1 MSSFPKSSTV
11 DLLCPELEMLL
22 CVHVSKLKDKSPNRI
37 TVTEKNFTCP
47 LEKKNQSQE
56 KFKGERVSQTSI
68 EHGIGG
74 IFYRIIGQY
83 PLHCYMATTT
93 SLY

>member
-22 CVHVSKLKDKSPNRI
+22 CVHESKLKDKSPNRI

-47 LEKKNQSQE
+47 LEKKIKVKRNL
-56 KFKGERVSQTSI
+56 KGSGSHKLLSSMELVGFSI
-68 EHGIGG
+68 G
-74 IFYRIIGQY
+74 
-83 PLHCYMATTT
+83 
-93 SLY
+93 